1 MARIAAESLEGSEN
15 NGSKPGSGQGG
26 KPFFGYFVVFAL
38 ALTTFGPVSFGH
50 SCAGIFYPSAAAEL
64 GVGVGTLSYFTPIAC
79 LTACLALPFLG
90 KLINSIDARWCVIGS
105 CLITVAAFLTVSF
118 SQSLV
123 QYLIGGAI
131 MGVGTATLIYLAPS
145 TLINRWFK
153 KRAGFFLGIVMAC
166 TGIGGVVWST
176 VGGILI
182 QEVGWAW
189 TYRIFALIIV
199 ALIPVFAV
207 CIVSDPTK
215 KGLRPYGAD
224 EVEGLAVG
232 QAADVGEGFADGPS
246 SNTASTAQGAYVK
259 AAQAFKMPEFYL
271 IFAACFCLSFGMYL
285 NSMIPSYLSTLAIG
299 AAIPLLGAFATST
312 SMASQTISKLVLGF
326 VGDKQPYVGAIIG
339 AACGLL
345 GIALLVAGAGSA
357 AIVLVGA
364 FAFGL
369 YYGVVNVMMPILTR
383 RCFGDGEYPIIYSRV
398 SVAATVS
405 GVVSGLLWGTLIE
418 VFDSYS
424 VMFVGVSLFIVVA
437 IVSMAGVAIIQRKR
451 NA

>member
-1 MARIAAESLEGSEN
+1 M
-15 NGSKPGSGQGG
+15 
-26 KPFFGYFVVFAL
+26 
-38 ALTTFGPVSFGH
+38 
-50 SCAGIFYPSAAAEL
+50 
-64 GVGVGTLSYFTPIAC
+64 
-79 LTACLALPFLG
+79 
-90 KLINSIDARWCVIGS
+90 
-105 CLITVAAFLTVSF
+105 
-118 SQSLV
+118 

-207 CIVSDPTK
+207 CIVSDPAR

-224 EVEGLAVG
+224 EVEGLATG
-232 QAADVGEGFADGPS
+232 QADGDGDGS
-246 SNTASTAQGAYVK
+246 GSAATSAAQGTYVK